1 MTIDDEQVE
10 SCNFLS
16 FGSGFVVRFLSLKDH
31 CSLNK
36 YLNPVA
42 LPLIASPS
50 LSVEC
55 CLELATKVKKDFFT
69 GSLRAL
75 KCSLCPKNE
84 VLLKYFI
91 FFDQSFG
98 AIWFLIHHQKGLPI

>member
-42 LPLIASPS
+42 LPVVGSPS
-50 LSVEC
+50 LSVEL
-55 CLELATKVKKDFFT
+55 CLELAMKVTKDFFFT
-69 GSLRAL
+69 SSLGVL
-75 KCSLCPKNE
+75 KYSLCQKLRCYWNTLYSSISLW
-84 VLLKYFI
+84 VL
-91 FFDQSFG
+91 SG
-98 AIWFLIHHQKGLPI
+98 S

>member
-1 MTIDDEQVE
+1 MDDEQIE

-36 YLNPVA
+36 YLNTVA
-42 LPLIASPS
+42 LPVVESPS
-50 LSVEC
+50 LSVER
-55 CLELATKVKKDFFT
+55 CLELATKVAKDFFT

-75 KCSLCPKNE
+75 KYSLC
-84 VLLKYFI
+84 
-91 FFDQSFG
+91 
-98 AIWFLIHHQKGLPI
+98 QKMRCY

>member
-1 MTIDDEQVE
+1 MDDEQVD

-16 FGSGFVVRFLSLKDH
+16 FGSGFIVRFLSLKEH

-36 YLNPVA
+36 YLNTVA
-42 LPLIASPS
+42 LPVMGSPS
-50 LSVEC
+50 SSVGR
-55 CLELATKVKKDFFT
+55 CLEIPTKVKKDFFT

-84 VLLKYFI
+84 VLLQYFI
-91 FFDQSFG
+91 FFDQSLG
-98 AIWFLIHHQKGLPI
+98 VIWFLIRH